1 MNDEIREEREGKR
14 IGIFAVQVY
23 LLFTRGCRVR
33 RYKARCV
40 LCFIHGEDTLIS
52 QAGE

>member
-23 LLFTRGCRVR
+23 LLFHPMMPCEKVC
-33 RYKARCV
+33 AI
-40 LCFIHGEDTLIS
+40 CFIHGEAKLIS
-52 QAGE
+52 QTGE